1 MKYLNTKTG
10 AIVDSPSAISG
21 GFWVEYDK
29 QAKDKV
35 TATKVKPEVE
45 APKDSS
51 NLTKDEIINELEA
64 LGIDYNPKAKKDE
77 LIKLMMGE

>member
-1 MKYLNTKTG
+1 MKYLNKKTG

-21 GFWVEYDK
+21 GSWVEYDK
-29 QAKDKV
+29 QAKDK
-35 TATKVKPEVE
+35 APTKVKPKVE

-51 NLTKDEIINELEA
+51 NLTKEEIINELEA

>member
-1 MKYLNTKTG
+1 MKYLNKKTG

-21 GFWVEYDK
+21 GAWVEYDK
-29 QAKDKV
+29 QAKNKA
-35 TATKVKPEVE
+35 ATKVKPKVE

-64 LGIDYNPKAKKDE
+64 LGIEIGRAHV
-77 LIKLMMGE
+77 

>member
-29 QAKDKV
+29 QAKDKA
-35 TATKVKPEVE
+35 ATKVKPKVE

-64 LGIDYNPKAKKDE
+64 LGIDYNSKAKKDE